1 MKKKRRQQTT
11 VPPVVSSV
19 DPRLL
24 RTIASVLRKLAALLD
39 ANA

>member
-1 MKKKRRQQTT
+1 MKKKRRQQAT
-11 VPPVVSSV
+11 VPAVSKSV

-24 RTIASVLRKLAALLD
+24 RTVASVLRKLAALLD

>member
-1 MKKKRRQQTT
+1 MKKKRRQQATI
-11 VPPVVSSV
+11 PPVVKPV